1 MLQVPFREEHEVT
14 WMLLAVPGGWRPG
27 LREPKG
33 PITLKE
39 LTEKYRKYRKQEE
52 GRLPKSKREHLRF
65 FY

>member
-33 PITLKE
+33 RITLKE
-39 LTEKYRKYRKQEE
+39 LTKNIGSIGSRKK
-52 GRLPKSKREHLRF
+52 GGSLKAKGNI
-65 FY
+65 